1 MGACRLVVAAP
12 MIWDT
17 ILEEVGGTLCGLPPG
32 TITAAKGMGLMM
44 TAASSTS
51 TESSTVQQNSSGLT
65 AEEKRIVETAV
76 HNVAVTAKRDN
87 PRWSDRRAAR
97 FAMGVVL
104 AANKLYS
111 GDNFRAALLDAL
123 STNPDRHRRLVA
135 NVVSGIR

>member
-1 MGACRLVVAAP
+1 

-44 TAASSTS
+44 TAASTSS
-51 TESSTVQQNSSGLT
+51 TESSTVEQNSSGLT
-65 AEEKRIVETAV
+65 DEEKQIVEAAV

-87 PRWSDRRAAR
+87 PRWSDERAAR

-111 GDNFRAALLDAL
+111 GDDFQAALLDAL

-135 NVVSGIR
+135 NVVGRLR